1 MRLSEVLRKERER
14 RGVSIAAAAARL
26 NISEADYRQLERGHS
41 PAEKWAIVLGRLA
54 LTLGTPTARLISE
67 NGKAAASRQGGCGP
81 LIRRWREKRQTPPEA
96 LAAAAGVRAAEYEEI
111 ERGTSPLEIFGPQLL
126 RFAELIEQP
135 IYNLLYPCGVPME
148 KLEDYP

>member
-1 MRLSEVLRKERER
+1 MRLAEVLRKERER

-26 NISEADYRQLERGHS
+26 NISEADYRQLERGRS

-67 NGKAAASRQGGCGP
+67 DGKAAAVQPGACGP
-81 LIRRWREKRQTPPEA
+81 LIRRRREERQTSPEA
-96 LAAAAGVRAAEYEEI
+96 LAAAAELSAAEYEEI
-111 ERGTSPLEIFGPQLL
+111 EMGASPLEVFGPQLL

-135 IYNLLYPCGVPME
+135 IYNLLYPCGVPLE